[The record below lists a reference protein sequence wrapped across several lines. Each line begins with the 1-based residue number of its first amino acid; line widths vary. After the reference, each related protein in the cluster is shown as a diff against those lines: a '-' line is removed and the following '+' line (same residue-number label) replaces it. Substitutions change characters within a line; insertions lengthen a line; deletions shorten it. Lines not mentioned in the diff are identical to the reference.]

1 MSWLLRGSAN
11 RLLAPACLVP
21 LTLHTPRGC
30 HHPARRAPPLVLTDL
45 FLRLVGALARVW
57 HSCSCFCHV
66 YTSRSPLCAS
76 SPCITMMHSMV
87 IVIDNAD
94 EAALAVA
101 QSLADRILKDVPH
114 ARIS

>member
-1 MSWLLRGSAN
+1 M
-11 RLLAPACLVP
+11 
-21 LTLHTPRGC
+21 
-30 HHPARRAPPLVLTDL
+30 
-45 FLRLVGALARVW
+45 
-57 HSCSCFCHV
+57 
-66 YTSRSPLCAS
+66 
-76 SPCITMMHSMV
+76 I